1 MTPEQK
7 GLRLAAAITS
17 SFGVATALAAY
28 PPLSAPIVML
38 ADLLIWPLN
47 GAETGADPVARL
59 MFAVGGGMLA
69 AFGWVVWQLAGTPM
83 TRDPVAT
90 RSLIRQA
97 VLVWFCV
104 DSTGS
109 VLADAAANVV
119 GNVVFLALLLG
130 PTFLR
135 PAAESAAHQA

>member
-7 GLRLAAAITS
+7 GLRLAAAITGA
-17 SFGVATALAAY
+17 FGLATALAAH
-28 PPLSAPIVML
+28 PSLSAPIVML
-38 ADLLIWPLN
+38 ADLLIWPID
-47 GAETGADPVARL
+47 GAETGSDPVARL
-59 MFAVGGGMLA
+59 MFAIGGGMLA
-69 AFGWVVWQLAGTPM
+69 AFGWMVWQLAGTPM
-83 TRDPVAT
+83 TRDPVTT

-109 VLADAAANVV
+109 VLADAATNVV
-119 GNVVFLALLLG
+119 GNVPFLALLLG

-135 PAAESAAHQA
+135 PENGTPARQV